1 MSYHMIRGFNIYVKF
16 HLNFQEEKKM
26 HSTEVVANSFA
37 PVFNYHVEYNL
48 PISSVATSFAEMLET
63 GRLICRVM

>member
-16 HLNFQEEKKM
+16 HLNFQEEEKR
-26 HSTEVVANSFA
+26 HSTEIVANSFA
-37 PVFNYHVEYNL
+37 PVFNYHVEYSL
-48 PISSVATSFAEMLET
+48 PNKLVATSFAEMLEK